1 MIRTATLADAE
12 AIAAIYNPFI
22 IDTVVTFEEVPVT
35 GAEIASRI
43 TKVLEAGYPY
53 LVDEVDGKVMGYA
66 YGSQFRTRAAYRF
79 SVEGTVYL
87 APEARGKGLGATLYS
102 ALLDEL
108 KARGFHTVI
117 GGITLPNPA
126 SVALHERLGFV
137 KAAHFHEVGF
147 KFGQWLDV
155 GFWELKI

>member
-1 MIRTATLADAE
+1 MIRPATLADAE

-22 IDTVVTFEEVPVT
+22 TDTVVTFEEVPVT
-35 GAEIASRI
+35 ATEIAARV

-53 LVDEVDGKVMGYA
+53 LVDEVDGRVTGYA

-87 APEARGKGLGATLYS
+87 SPEARGKGLGTILYS
-102 ALLDEL
+102 ALLEEL
-108 KARGFHTVI
+108 KNRGFHLVI

-155 GFWELKI
+155 GFWELKL